1 MNFKDF
7 LQEASANPEKA
18 KSELDKIGKD
28 LVNWFKD
35 NFGKNFHLIRDN
47 GYSLNEYSN
56 GKIVILELEG
66 KLINQGYT
74 EPVMQRHKNLPGRY
88 STGRNSVHN
97 TADLDEINSVLK
109 KAMDD
114 AKKVLKSNG
123 LKQNKD
129 FMSPASSARAK
140 AKGTNVELNFWI
152 GFDKA

>member
-7 LQEASANPEKA
+7 LQEASENPEKA
-18 KSELDKIGKD
+18 KAELDKIGKD

-35 NFGKNFHLIRDN
+35 NFGNNFYLIKDN

-56 GKIVILELEG
+56 GKIVILELQG
-66 KLINQGYT
+66 RLLNQGYT

-109 KAMDD
+109 KAMED

-129 FMSPASSARAK
+129 FMSPASSAKAK
-140 AKGTNVELNFWI
+140 AKGTKVEIDFWI